1 MSKDKNSWFGIKLT
15 QKQAFNLFILSL
27 LGVLFLSF
35 VIISTI
41 YPYLIMTLTSSYYD
55 FDYSIGMIITL
66 LPVYLIL
73 IVFLIICIYSL
84 IKSRRIAKFY
94 SELMFTRDSEA
105 QIPLFCSNC
114 GNKIIGAE
122 KFCKIC
128 GQERK

>member
-1 MSKDKNSWFGIKLT
+1 MSRDKNSWFGFRLT
-15 QKQAFNLFILSL
+15 QKQAFNLFIISL
-27 LGVLFLSF
+27 LGVLGLSF
-35 VIISTI
+35 FIFMAF
-41 YPYLIMTLTSSYYD
+41 YQYLIMTLTSSYYD

-84 IKSRRIAKFY
+84 ITSRRIAKFY
-94 SELMFTRDSEA
+94 SELMFSKGSEA
-105 QIPLFCSNC
+105 QISLFCSNC
-114 GNKIIGAE
+114 GNKMIGAE